1 MKNYFDSFYEII
13 HKNSVKRRHMVSLLL
28 VLSVFVS
35 SGVLWELRDTVITMV
50 NEPLCGLEQHEH
62 TDECYEYRL
71 VCGLE
76 ETEEHTHTDECWE
89 KVLVCGYDEHMH
101 TTLCFTDEDI
111 PEADMAEADDDIFAI
126 SGTFDYIDDDAEDG
140 ILFADLPEVTLED
153 RMKALASEDAQNAP
167 YINPGTETTIDNIAE
182 GIKFTL
188 FDYGDSTLESQNNH
202 YGYRWVEPDGDTPGY
217 WSHPNA
223 NTTDGINAGRNA
235 QQDILFLAY
244 GTPVNDQCH
253 DPDCYNYRDEAT
265 GKKVVS
271 YKPDK
276 NSYSGDYNSDPV
288 YSGNRPVSGIV
299 DDKLYSYNEQSGTY
313 VINQNGYP
321 RVNASEHHSLAY
333 LFNDEESAYKTVYPD
348 VNHLLQRNDQNG
360 HLFFNSNDNYA
371 YYDKETG
378 DFIVYDTTFPV
389 INPDHHAYLDTDYHH
404 LDENGEPNTYQD
416 DKAKF
421 MIGFFPFDEYD
432 PTRRDP
438 NFNGNGY
445 NHHFGMKM
453 ETKFTNPT
461 AENLPVYNNKKE
473 PVSFK
478 YSGDDDMW
486 VFVDG
491 KLVLDIGGI
500 HEPTGGMIDFTNGL
514 VWTQD
519 NELGRTMDEVKSY
532 LISVVGNG
540 INNETDFDNLPK
552 PIGTDTTGSG
562 NKWIVESI
570 TEYIDDWYTYN
581 PNGTHEIK
589 MFYLERGGCYS
600 NLAMEMNLPT
610 LKPLTVK
617 KEVDYQDHLVK
628 DTDIDNKDY
637 EFQVWEWIEDDPN
650 TSEYDGHW
658 TKPNLPQTTYGYFT
672 LKDGERITFDDLEQH
687 RKFRI
692 TEVGVDP
699 NVYDKVSV
707 NGVTMAQFTAGGA
720 NADVD
725 SSANGVALS
734 DTNSYLFNNRVI
746 QDTTKIKVKK
756 DWDCDDN
763 KKPANFTMKYKIM
776 RTDSAT
782 GEVKQVALKYDVTEN
797 GVTKTKKRRVF
808 LLDPDEQVNGK
819 TIENLLARYGN
830 HVYTYAVEELNVPD
844 GFKASYSDTYETDS
858 ESGKQYKVLQ
868 VTNTDITKTDIY
880 VKKEWENIPPT
891 GQPAVKLVLKREKV
905 GYSPSQKTD
914 LQVTILD
921 EGGNLIRTEKFTNLY
936 ANGSAEIYYDMPLG
950 VVLYKG
956 DPAYPNKRVTVL
968 TCTNADPGH
977 EHTDTACYLNQNM
990 AVALNQNTNKVNEP
1004 LYVKFEEDENIL
1016 VVQNLAAKET
1026 GATVPA
1032 NEVTFKVTSDNAED
1046 SLLLLHHSFTK
1057 GTNGWSVQNDA
1068 SKGTNAKVE
1077 SSGYYPY
1084 AKGDSIRI
1092 YDRTKCF
1099 NGATLKLDPAK
1110 FKMNKTYTFSTYVYY
1125 DDTNNT
1131 NAPDSIQFNF
1141 TFNDGLNKENNGSYR
1156 GISSKTVQ
1164 KGQWTQLT
1172 GTITLPESIDPYN
1185 MFIIVETKNPN
1196 NDSSASNYEA
1206 PLISQF
1212 YMDEFT
1218 AIEGNTQVEVEEDTG
1233 RVIVSGASV
1242 ASNTEV
1248 YNITFGTTLPN
1259 DWSLHNRP
1267 NIGAGDNNL
1276 RIDGR
1281 GSDND
1286 ASIEKNVSSLLL
1298 PGHRYRFEL
1307 GTQRDGPNG
1316 AGNVHISVAYNR
1328 NGQPE
1333 WSPWICTTQLSIQ
1346 GDDQYKH
1353 YDTTGEF
1360 SVPADAD
1367 MSNAILYFGTNN
1379 DTGPF
1384 RLRYLRIYD
1393 VTETTTSVSGN
1404 KDGYEIIGGKYYS
1417 DYSNYDLDLDEN
1429 SVTNPLHLDG
1439 QYTVDKVNN
1448 ADPNS
1453 ADWSKEITLPIANGT
1468 LYDGMGYHWGK
1479 DILGEQTQTLY
1490 RYWIEEQWIDSDG
1503 NQVTTRIELNG
1514 DDKTV
1519 VSEHDDY
1526 IISYDRQFVSTNT
1539 EQSPILVKNKYIW
1552 YKLPATGGRGTVRIY
1567 FFGSVLTAIGI
1578 LSVSALYRR
1587 RRRRV

>member
-1 MKNYFDSFYEII
+1 MKNYFDVFYEII
-13 HKNSVKRRHMVSLLL
+13 HKNSVKRRRMVSLLL

-35 SGVLWELRDTVITMV
+35 SGVLWELRDTVVTLV
-50 NEPLCGLEQHEH
+50 NEPLCGIDEHEH

-76 ETEEHTHTDECWE
+76 ENEEHTHTEECWE
-89 KVLVCGYDEHMH
+89 KVLVCGYEEHLH
-101 TTLCFTDEDI
+101 TTLCYTDEAI
-111 PEADMAEADDDIFAI
+111 PEADMAEADEFDDTVCAI
-126 SGTFDYIDDDAEDG
+126 SNVLDEYDAELGEELLDVD
-140 ILFADLPEVTLED
+140 FPELALDNGLRV
-153 RMKALASEDAQNAP
+153 LASEAEQNAP
-167 YINPGTETTIDNIAE
+167 YIDPGTETTIDTIAE

-244 GTPVNDQCH
+244 GTPVDDRCH
-253 DPDCYNYRDEAT
+253 DPDCYNYRDEET

-276 NSYSGDYNSDPV
+276 NSYSGDYESNPV

-299 DDKLYSYNEQSGTY
+299 DSTLT
-313 VINQNGYP
+313 NGYP
-321 RVNASEHHSLAY
+321 TVNASEHHSLAY
-333 LFNDEESAYKTVYPD
+333 LFNDDESAYKTVYKD
-348 VNHLLQRNDQNG
+348 VNHLLMRDTSNN
-360 HLFFNSNDNYA
+360 HLIFNSNDNYA

-389 INPDHHAYLDTDYHH
+389 INPDHHDYGDTDYHH
-404 LDENGEPNTYQD
+404 LDSNGEPNTYTD
-416 DKAKF
+416 EKTKF

-519 NELGRTMDEVKSY
+519 NELGQTMDQVKQD
-532 LISVVGNG
+532 LILAQGNG
-540 INNETDFDNLPK
+540 INNETDFNNLPK

-570 TEYIDDWYTYN
+570 TKYIPDWYTNN

-628 DTDIDNKDY
+628 DTDIDDKDY
-637 EFQVWEWIEDDPN
+637 EFQVWEWIEDDP
-650 TSEYDGHW
+650 YDGHW
-658 TKPNLPQTTYGYFT
+658 TKPNLPQTTNGYFT

-756 DWDCDDN
+756 DWDCTED

-808 LLDPDEQVNGK
+808 LLEPNEQVNGK

-844 GFKASYSDTYETDS
+844 GFKASYSDTYETDLN
-858 ESGKQYKVLQ
+858 GKQYKVLQ

-905 GYSPSQKTD
+905 GYSPSQATSLK
-914 LQVTILD
+914 VNILD
-921 EGGNLIRTEKFTNLY
+921 EGGNLIQTETFTNLY
-936 ANGSAEIYYDMPLG
+936 ANGSAEIYYDMPEG
-950 VVLYKG
+950 VVIYRG
-956 DPAYPNKRVTVL
+956 DSAYPNKRIGSNTEVPLKVL
-968 TCTNADPGH
+968 TCTISDPEH
-977 EHTDTACYLNQNM
+977 EHTDECYQN
-990 AVALNQNTNKVNEP
+990 NNKVNEP

-1016 VVQNLAAKET
+1016 VVQNLAAKGNPNDPNEI
-1026 GATVPA
+1026 A

-1046 SLLLLHHSFTK
+1046 SLLLLHHSFTR

-1077 SSGYYPY
+1077 SSGKNPY
-1084 AKGDSIRI
+1084 AKGDALHV
-1092 YDRTKCF
+1092 YGRTKSF

-1125 DDTNNT
+1125 DDTDNT

-1156 GISSKTVQ
+1156 GISSKPVQ

-1172 GTITLPESIDPYN
+1172 GNITLPESIDPYN
-1185 MFIIVETKNPN
+1185 MFIIVETANPDRN
-1196 NDSSASNYEA
+1196 NEHGQYEA

-1242 ASNTEV
+1242 ASNTE
-1248 YNITFGTTLPN
+1248 ITNVTFNSTTLP
-1259 DWSLHNRP
+1259 DGWSP
-1267 NIGAGDNNL
+1267 NGTLNL
-1276 RIDGR
+1276 SVADG
-1281 GSDND
+1281 
-1286 ASIEKNVSSLLL
+1286 SLLL
-1298 PGHRYRFEL
+1298 SERQSNNAGIQRSVSSILQAGHSYRFEV
-1307 GTQRDGPNG
+1307 GYQHDNGQYG
-1316 AGNVHISVAYNR
+1316 AGNAHLTLYYQN
-1328 NGQPE
+1328 NGAQYT
-1333 WSPWICTTQLSIQ
+1333 WICDTNISDTSN
-1346 GDDQYKH
+1346 DHYKH
-1353 YDTTGEF
+1353 YDA
-1360 SVPADAD
+1360 SQVVNIPAGAN
-1367 MSNAILYFGTNN
+1367 MSNARIYFETNN
-1379 DTGPF
+1379 DTKPY

-1393 VTETTTSVSGN
+1393 VTETTTPVSGN

-1417 DYSNYDLDLDEN
+1417 DYSNYDLDPDEN

-1439 QYTVDKVNN
+1439 QYTLDT
-1448 ADPNS
+1448 DF
-1453 ADWSKEITLPIANGT
+1453 SKEITLPTQGT
-1468 LYDGMGYHWGK
+1468 LYDDGTGKMMGYHWGK
-1479 DILGEQTQTLY
+1479 ADLAEAPQTLY
-1490 RYWIEEQWIDSDG
+1490 RYWIEEEWIGSDG
-1503 NQVTTRIELNG
+1503 NTVTTRIELNG

-1519 VSEHDDY
+1519 ISEHNDY

-1539 EQSPILVKNKYIW
+1539 EQSPILVTNKYIW
-1552 YKLPATGGRGTVRIY
+1552 YKLPATGGRGTTGIY
-1567 FFGSVLTAIGI
+1567 ILGSILTAIGI
-1578 LSVSALYRR
+1578 LSGSALYRR
-1587 RRRRV
+1587 KRRRV

>member
-1 MKNYFDSFYEII
+1 MI
-13 HKNSVKRRHMVSLLL
+13 SLLL
-28 VLSVFVS
+28 VLSLFVS
-35 SGVLWELRDTVITMV
+35 TGVLWELRDTGITMV
-50 NEPLCGLEQHEH
+50 NDAHCGLKEH
-62 TDECYEYRL
+62 THNDACYQDVL
-71 VCGLE
+71 ICGLE
-76 ETEEHTHTDECWE
+76 ENEEHTHTAECYE
-89 KVLVCGYDEHMH
+89 RRLICGYNEHIHDMSCYGIDDE
-101 TTLCFTDEDI
+101 LIDEETDDEL
-111 PEADMAEADDDIFAI
+111 FVL
-126 SGTFDYIDDDAEDG
+126 SGTLDYVDEG
-140 ILFADLPEVTLED
+140 EEESEEILLTELPELRLDNEVDNLLPED
-153 RMKALASEDAQNAP
+153 QQNAP

-202 YGYRWVEPDGDTPGY
+202 YGYYRDSDNNVWT
-217 WSHPNA
+217 HPNA
-223 NTTDGINAGRNA
+223 NTTDGINSGRSVE
-235 QQDILFLAY
+235 QDILFLAY
-244 GTPVNDQCH
+244 GTPVDKDCH
-253 DPDCYNYRDEAT
+253 DPDCYNYRDEET

-276 NSYSGDYNSDPV
+276 NSYSGDYFADPV

-299 DDKLYSYNEQSGTY
+299 DSTLT
-313 VINQNGYP
+313 NGYP
-321 RVNASEHHSLAY
+321 TVNASEHHSLAY
-333 LFNDEESAYKTVYPD
+333 LFNDDESAYKTVYKD
-348 VNHLLQRNDQNG
+348 VNHLLMRDTSNN
-360 HLFFNSNDNYA
+360 HLIFNSNDNYA

-389 INPDHHAYLDTDYHH
+389 INPDHHDYGDTDYHH
-404 LDENGEPNTYQD
+404 LDSNGEPNTYTD
-416 DKAKF
+416 EKPKF

-461 AENLPVYNNKKE
+461 LENIPLYNGKKE

-519 NELGRTMDEVKSY
+519 NELGQTMDQVKQD
-532 LISVVGNG
+532 LISAQGNG
-540 INNETDFDNLPK
+540 INNETDFNNLPK
-552 PIGTDTTGSG
+552 PIGTDTTGTG
-562 NKWIVESI
+562 NKWIVEPI
-570 TEYIDDWYTYN
+570 TNYIPDWYTNN

-628 DTDIDNKDY
+628 DTDIDDKDY

-650 TSEYDGHW
+650 TPEYDGHW
-658 TKPNLPQTTYGYFT
+658 TKPNLPQTTNGYFT

-756 DWDCDDN
+756 DWDCTED

-808 LLDPDEQVNGK
+808 LLEPNEQVNGK
-819 TIENLLARYGN
+819 TIEDLLARYGN
-830 HVYTYAVEELNVPD
+830 HVYTYSVEELNVPD

-905 GYSPSQKTD
+905 GYSPSQPTSLK
-914 LQVTILD
+914 VNILD
-921 EGGNLIRTEKFTNLY
+921 EGGNLIRTETFTNLY
-936 ANGSAEIYYDMPLG
+936 ANGSAEIYYDMPEG

-956 DPAYPNKRVTVL
+956 DTAYPNKRIGSDTEVPLKVL
-968 TCTNADPGH
+968 TCTISDPEH
-977 EHTDTACYLNQNM
+977 EHTDECYQN
-990 AVALNQNTNKVNEP
+990 NNKVNEP
-1004 LYVKFEEDENIL
+1004 LYIKFEEDENIL
-1016 VVQNLAAKET
+1016 VVQNLAAKGNPNDPNEI
-1026 GATVPA
+1026 A

-1046 SLLLLHHSFTK
+1046 SLLLLHHSFTR
-1057 GTNGWSVQNDA
+1057 GTNGWSVQNDP

-1077 SSGYYPY
+1077 PSGYNVY
-1084 AKGDSIRI
+1084 AKGDALRV
-1092 YDRTKCF
+1092 YDRTKSF

-1110 FKMNKTYTFSTYVYY
+1110 FKINKTYTFSTYVYY
-1125 DDTNNT
+1125 DDIRGTNGDLIEA
-1131 NAPDSIQFNF
+1131 APDNITFKF
-1141 TFNDGLNKENNGSYR
+1141 TFNDGLNKANNESYR
-1156 GISSKTVQ
+1156 EISQESVP

-1185 MFIIVETKNPN
+1185 MFIIVETANPDQN
-1196 NDSSASNYEA
+1196 NEHGQYEA

-1218 AIEGNTQVEVEEDTG
+1218 AIEGTTPVSVSQQTMEGNTMTDPGGVVTVGEAAHNVYVDGNYIYDYPNMQNYPSKGWNDFGLPNGSNNLSQKSGGNGSYAVVVQGRNQNWQGVSKRLETNMQHNKTYHIFSQVAGYHTDNDKTTPHTI
-1233 RVIVSGASV
+1233 IVSLK
-1242 ASNTEV
+1242 
-1248 YNITFGTTLPN
+1248 YNIDGNNAVYEDITSINTSGNEWGTINHYFSIDDTSIFHVAVDTSMPMEIYYHTSGT
-1259 DWSLHNRP
+1259 DSFEVWSSRLSE
-1267 NIGAGDNNL
+1267 A
-1276 RIDGR
+1276 
-1281 GSDND
+1281 
-1286 ASIEKNVSSLLL
+1286 
-1298 PGHRYRFEL
+1298 
-1307 GTQRDGPNG
+1307 TQ
-1316 AGNVHISVAYNR
+1316 
-1328 NGQPE
+1328 
-1333 WSPWICTTQLSIQ
+1333 
-1346 GDDQYKH
+1346 
-1353 YDTTGEF
+1353 
-1360 SVPADAD
+1360 
-1367 MSNAILYFGTNN
+1367 
-1379 DTGPF
+1379 
-1384 RLRYLRIYD
+1384 
-1393 VTETTTSVSGN
+1393 TTSQGFTDPKSGYMINEYGQYVSN
-1404 KDGYEIIGGKYYS
+1404 
-1417 DYSNYDLDLDEN
+1417 YSNYDLDLDEN

-1439 QYTVDKVNN
+1439 QYTLD
-1448 ADPNS
+1448 S
-1453 ADWSKEITLPIANGT
+1453 AFSKEITLPTQGT
-1468 LYDGMGYHWGK
+1468 LYDDGTGKMMGYHWGK
-1479 DILGEQTQTLY
+1479 ADLGEDSGYLY
-1490 RYWIEEQWIDSDG
+1490 RYWIEEATIGDQTIAT
-1503 NQVTTRIELNG
+1503 NIVLNG
-1514 DDKTV
+1514 EEKTV
-1519 VSEHDDY
+1519 ESTHDDY
-1526 IISYDRQFVSTNT
+1526 LISYDRQFVATNT
-1539 EQSPILVKNKYIW
+1539 EDSPILVTNKYIW
-1552 YKLPATGGRGTVRIY
+1552 YKLPATGGRGTTGIY
-1567 FFGSVLTAIGI
+1567 VLGAVLTTFSI
-1578 LSVSALYRR
+1578 LSGCAAYRR
-1587 RRRRV
+1587 RRRRDRNGFLK